1 MAGLGAGVAD
11 AGSGMGGVAL
21 RHLGVDFNGVGL
33 FLLLPVHVFRF
44 TVLPGGAHPRGR
56 RGRVWRKRAARTAGD
71 PKSCLVPAAAAAAI
85 RRPAVL
91 SRFSSLGIRLEA
103 RLVLDRRISQL
114 QGRAA
119 AAFLVA
125 VAAGRHRVQ
134 LRRRRGVR
142 LPDLRAGLGQ
152 QGQRTLLGVQ
162 LK

>member
-1 MAGLGAGVAD
+1 M
-11 AGSGMGGVAL
+11 
-21 RHLGVDFNGVGL
+21 R
-33 FLLLPVHVFRF
+33 
-44 TVLPGGAHPRGR
+44 
-56 RGRVWRKRAARTAGD
+56 RKRLARTARD
-71 PKSCLVPAAAAAAI
+71 PKSCLVPSAAI
-85 RRPAVL
+85 RRSALL
-91 SRFSSLGIRLEA
+91 SRLSSLGIRFEA
-103 RLVLDRRISQL
+103 RLVLYWRISQF

-162 LK
+162 LKGEEEEEHGHW